1 MVSGVFTQVHL
12 TVSPVGPGNHPVF
25 ISPVPGL
32 TGIGILSNQQNP
44 TCSFPNLWS
53 KGFSGGK
60 GQVKPL

>member
-1 MVSGVFTQVHL
+1 MVSGVLAQFHL

-44 TCSFPNLWS
+44 TLLP
-53 KGFSGGK
+53 
-60 GQVKPL
+60 QPVE